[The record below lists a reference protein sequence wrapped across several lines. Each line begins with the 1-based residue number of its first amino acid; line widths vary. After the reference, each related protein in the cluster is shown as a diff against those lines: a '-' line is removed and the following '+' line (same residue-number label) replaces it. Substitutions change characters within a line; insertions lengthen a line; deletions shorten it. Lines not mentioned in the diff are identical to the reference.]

1 MTQKRTSALR
11 RTLERILPP
20 NVPADT
26 MQGIIIG
33 SLAIGA
39 LTAAIDFTVHYAAT
53 YRGMFYWDGRLMDTA
68 LMGPFSAYVEPV
80 VIVFGVVVLL
90 ALLWKRVRSKLTTT
104 KTNVDSVI
112 GAEGYVTEAI
122 DNLSYTGRVKLG
134 GFTWAARSTSG
145 AGIPVGTLVK
155 VERIEGVKVF
165 VSPAEVACKQ

>member
-1 MTQKRTSALR
+1 MFGSPIFLWLALFVVFLIVEAG
-11 RTLERILPP
+11 TVALVSIWFAL
-20 NVPADT
+20 
-26 MQGIIIG
+26 
-33 SLAIGA
+33 GA
-39 LTAAIDFTVHYAAT
+39 LAALASCVLGAAMWLQITV
-53 YRGMFYWDGRLMDTA
+53 FL
-68 LMGPFSAYVEPV
+68 V
-80 VIVFGVVVLL
+80 VSLVLL
-90 ALLWKRVRSKLTTT
+90 AVLWKRVRNKLTTT

-134 GFTWAARSTSG
+134 GITWAARSTSG

>member
-1 MTQKRTSALR
+1 MFGSPIFLWLALFVVFLIVEAG
-11 RTLERILPP
+11 TVALVSIWFAL
-20 NVPADT
+20 
-26 MQGIIIG
+26 
-33 SLAIGA
+33 GA
-39 LTAAIDFTVHYAAT
+39 LAALVSCALGAEMWLQITV
-53 YRGMFYWDGRLMDTA
+53 FL
-68 LMGPFSAYVEPV
+68 V
-80 VIVFGVVVLL
+80 VSLVLL

-134 GFTWAARSTSG
+134 GITWAARSTSG

>member
-1 MTQKRTSALR
+1 MVFLIVEAGTVALVSIWFA
-11 RTLERILPP
+11 L
-20 NVPADT
+20 
-26 MQGIIIG
+26 
-33 SLAIGA
+33 GA
-39 LTAAIDFTVHYAAT
+39 LAALVSCVLGAEMWLQITV
-53 YRGMFYWDGRLMDTA
+53 FL
-68 LMGPFSAYVEPV
+68 V
-80 VIVFGVVVLL
+80 VSLVLL

-134 GFTWAARSTSG
+134 GITWAARSTSG

>member
-1 MTQKRTSALR
+1 MFGSPIFLWLALFVVFLIVEAG
-11 RTLERILPP
+11 TVALVSIWFAL
-20 NVPADT
+20 
-26 MQGIIIG
+26 
-33 SLAIGA
+33 GA
-39 LTAAIDFTVHYAAT
+39 LAALAACVLGAAMWLQITV
-53 YRGMFYWDGRLMDTA
+53 FL
-68 LMGPFSAYVEPV
+68 V
-80 VIVFGVVVLL
+80 VSLVLL
-90 ALLWKRVRSKLTTT
+90 AVLWKRVRNKLTTT

-134 GFTWAARSTSG
+134 GITWAARSTSG

>member
-1 MTQKRTSALR
+1 MFGSPIFLWLALFVVFLIVEAG
-11 RTLERILPP
+11 TVALVSIWFAL
-20 NVPADT
+20 
-26 MQGIIIG
+26 
-33 SLAIGA
+33 GA
-39 LTAAIDFTVHYAAT
+39 LAALVSCALGAEMWLQITV
-53 YRGMFYWDGRLMDTA
+53 FL
-68 LMGPFSAYVEPV
+68 V
-80 VIVFGVVVLL
+80 VSLVLL

-134 GFTWAARSTSG
+134 GITWAARSTSG

-165 VSPAEVACKQ
+165 VSPAEVACKH

>member
-1 MTQKRTSALR
+1 MFGSPIFLWLALFVVFLIVEAG
-11 RTLERILPP
+11 TVALVSIWFAL
-20 NVPADT
+20 
-26 MQGIIIG
+26 
-33 SLAIGA
+33 GA
-39 LTAAIDFTVHYAAT
+39 LAALVSCVLGAEMWLQITV
-53 YRGMFYWDGRLMDTA
+53 FL
-68 LMGPFSAYVEPV
+68 V
-80 VIVFGVVVLL
+80 VSLVLL

-134 GFTWAARSTSG
+134 GITWAARSTSG
-145 AGIPVGTLVK
+145 AGIPMGTLVK

>member
-1 MTQKRTSALR
+1 MFSSPIFLWLALFVVFLIVEAG
-11 RTLERILPP
+11 TVALVSIWFAL
-20 NVPADT
+20 
-26 MQGIIIG
+26 
-33 SLAIGA
+33 GA
-39 LTAAIDFTVHYAAT
+39 LAALASCVLGAEMWLQITV
-53 YRGMFYWDGRLMDTA
+53 FL
-68 LMGPFSAYVEPV
+68 V
-80 VIVFGVVVLL
+80 VSLVLL
-90 ALLWKRVRSKLTTT
+90 AVLWKRVRNKLTTT

-134 GFTWAARSTSG
+134 GITWAARSTSG

>member
-1 MTQKRTSALR
+1 MFGSPIFLWLALFVVFLIVEAG
-11 RTLERILPP
+11 TVALVSIWFAL
-20 NVPADT
+20 
-26 MQGIIIG
+26 
-33 SLAIGA
+33 GA
-39 LTAAIDFTVHYAAT
+39 LAALVSCVLGAEMWLQITV
-53 YRGMFYWDGRLMDTA
+53 FL
-68 LMGPFSAYVEPV
+68 V
-80 VIVFGVVVLL
+80 VSLV
-90 ALLWKRVRSKLTTT
+90 

-134 GFTWAARSTSG
+134 GITWAARSTSG

>member
-1 MTQKRTSALR
+1 MFGSPIFLWLALFVVFLIVEAG
-11 RTLERILPP
+11 TVALVSIWFAL
-20 NVPADT
+20 
-26 MQGIIIG
+26 
-33 SLAIGA
+33 GA
-39 LTAAIDFTVHYAAT
+39 LAALVSCVLGAEMWLQITV
-53 YRGMFYWDGRLMDTA
+53 FL
-68 LMGPFSAYVEPV
+68 V
-80 VIVFGVVVLL
+80 VSLVLL

-134 GFTWAARSTSG
+134 GITWAARSTSG
-145 AGIPVGTLVK
+145 AGIQVGTLVK

>member
-1 MTQKRTSALR
+1 MFGSPIFLWLALFVVFLIVEAG
-11 RTLERILPP
+11 TVALVSIWFAL
-20 NVPADT
+20 
-26 MQGIIIG
+26 
-33 SLAIGA
+33 GA
-39 LTAAIDFTVHYAAT
+39 LAALVSCALGAEMWLQITV
-53 YRGMFYWDGRLMDTA
+53 FL
-68 LMGPFSAYVEPV
+68 V
-80 VIVFGVVVLL
+80 VSLVLL

-134 GFTWAARSTSG
+134 GTTWAARSTSG

>member
-1 MTQKRTSALR
+1 MFGSPIFLWLALFVVFLIVEAG
-11 RTLERILPP
+11 TVALVSIWFAL
-20 NVPADT
+20 
-26 MQGIIIG
+26 
-33 SLAIGA
+33 GA
-39 LTAAIDFTVHYAAT
+39 LAALVSCVLGAEMWLQITV
-53 YRGMFYWDGRLMDTA
+53 FL
-68 LMGPFSAYVEPV
+68 V
-80 VIVFGVVVLL
+80 VSLVLL

-134 GFTWAARSTSG
+134 GITWAARSTSG

-165 VSPAEVACKQ
+165 VSPAEVACKR

>member
-1 MTQKRTSALR
+1 MFGSPIFLWLALFVVFLIVEAG
-11 RTLERILPP
+11 TVALVSIWFAL
-20 NVPADT
+20 
-26 MQGIIIG
+26 
-33 SLAIGA
+33 GA
-39 LTAAIDFTVHYAAT
+39 LAALVSCVLGAEMWLQITV
-53 YRGMFYWDGRLMDTA
+53 FL
-68 LMGPFSAYVEPV
+68 V
-80 VIVFGVVVLL
+80 VSLVLL
-90 ALLWKRVRSKLTTT
+90 ALLWKRVRNKLTTT

-134 GFTWAARSTSG
+134 GITWAARSTSG

>member
-1 MTQKRTSALR
+1 MFGSPIFLWLALFVVFLIVEAG
-11 RTLERILPP
+11 TVALVSIWFAL
-20 NVPADT
+20 
-26 MQGIIIG
+26 
-33 SLAIGA
+33 GA
-39 LTAAIDFTVHYAAT
+39 LAALASCALGAEMWLQITV
-53 YRGMFYWDGRLMDTA
+53 FL
-68 LMGPFSAYVEPV
+68 V
-80 VIVFGVVVLL
+80 VSLVLL
-90 ALLWKRVRSKLTTT
+90 AVLWKRVRNKLTTT

-134 GFTWAARSTSG
+134 GITWAARSTSG

>member
-1 MTQKRTSALR
+1 MFGSPIFLWLALFVVFLIVEAG
-11 RTLERILPP
+11 TVALVSIWFAL
-20 NVPADT
+20 
-26 MQGIIIG
+26 
-33 SLAIGA
+33 GA
-39 LTAAIDFTVHYAAT
+39 LAALVSCALGAEMWLQITV
-53 YRGMFYWDGRLMDTA
+53 FL
-68 LMGPFSAYVEPV
+68 V
-80 VIVFGVVVLL
+80 VSLVLL

-134 GFTWAARSTSG
+134 GITWAARSTSG

-165 VSPAEVACKQ
+165 VSPAEVACTQ

>member
-1 MTQKRTSALR
+1 MFGSPISLWLALFVVFLIVEAG
-11 RTLERILPP
+11 TVALVSIWFAL
-20 NVPADT
+20 
-26 MQGIIIG
+26 
-33 SLAIGA
+33 GA
-39 LTAAIDFTVHYAAT
+39 LAALVSCALGAEMWLQITV
-53 YRGMFYWDGRLMDTA
+53 FL
-68 LMGPFSAYVEPV
+68 V
-80 VIVFGVVVLL
+80 VSLVLL

-134 GFTWAARSTSG
+134 GITWAARSTSG

>member
-1 MTQKRTSALR
+1 MFGSPIFLWLALFVVFLIVEAG
-11 RTLERILPP
+11 TVALVSIWFAL
-20 NVPADT
+20 
-26 MQGIIIG
+26 
-33 SLAIGA
+33 GA
-39 LTAAIDFTVHYAAT
+39 LAALVSCVLGAEMWLQITV
-53 YRGMFYWDGRLMDTA
+53 FL
-68 LMGPFSAYVEPV
+68 V
-80 VIVFGVVVLL
+80 VSLVLL
-90 ALLWKRVRSKLTTT
+90 AVLWKRVRSKLTTT

-134 GFTWAARSTSG
+134 GITWAARSTSG

>member
-1 MTQKRTSALR
+1 MFGSPIFLWLALFVVFLIVEAG
-11 RTLERILPP
+11 TVALVSIWFAL
-20 NVPADT
+20 
-26 MQGIIIG
+26 
-33 SLAIGA
+33 GA
-39 LTAAIDFTVHYAAT
+39 LAALVSCVLGAEMWLQITV
-53 YRGMFYWDGRLMDTA
+53 FL
-68 LMGPFSAYVEPV
+68 V
-80 VIVFGVVVLL
+80 VSLVLL

-134 GFTWAARSTSG
+134 GITWAARSTSG

-165 VSPAEVACKQ
+165 VSPAKVACKQ

>member
-1 MTQKRTSALR
+1 MFGSPIFLWLALFVVFLIVEAG
-11 RTLERILPP
+11 TVALVSIWFAL
-20 NVPADT
+20 
-26 MQGIIIG
+26 
-33 SLAIGA
+33 GA
-39 LTAAIDFTVHYAAT
+39 LAALLACILGAEMWLQITV
-53 YRGMFYWDGRLMDTA
+53 FL
-68 LMGPFSAYVEPV
+68 V
-80 VIVFGVVVLL
+80 VSLVLL
-90 ALLWKRVRSKLTTT
+90 AVLWKRVRNKLTTT

-134 GFTWAARSTSG
+134 GITWAARSTSG